1 MGVTYDQ
8 PVIDG
13 ICSRLRVLV
22 QDAFQ
27 RHLYGSAI
35 FFADKLVSLRAEQE
49 EIYTLA
55 ECYFKN
61 REYRRVLHLLKKYG
75 EATEQSH
82 RLKLLVAQSLMECRD
97 WEECLRYL
105 EGHWP
110 DDQGASDPKTASCF
124 ALLRGKVYEAME
136 NLENA
141 LMWYQRAVQLDSY
154 CHEAL
159 DRLVG
164 SQLLTL
170 EQEISLLK
178 GLALHPE
185 DEWLRHLYA
194 AKLSANRGSNEN
206 PLEDSCADGQSVAG
220 TPAVLGDW
228 KRARRRS
235 LRRGSV
241 PAEGYPAELLPSA
254 LVENGHA
261 RAAQSTRFF
270 CQGDYESCF
279 LVSKQVL
286 EDDPYHLAALP
297 VHISSLVMLNMTN
310 VVFYVAHQLM
320 NAYPTAAVAWFTAG
334 CYYYMIRK
342 YELARRFLHKALSL
356 DSAFAPAWIAFGHA
370 FASHDESD
378 QALAAY
384 RTASRLFPGSQL
396 PWLFIGME
404 YVRTNSLPL
413 AQQCL
418 EFARSLMPTDPHVYN
433 ELGVVAY
440 HKHSYEEACE
450 LLQRA
455 ISLSSDPEEA
465 LHVNLGH
472 ALLQC
477 GLHARALEAFR
488 AGLRLQPQSRGAL
501 SGVAF
506 ALQLQGKLDEAIE
519 YYHRALRSDCND
531 AFCSEMLNYAV
542 HEALEQSS
550 NFDRF
555 A

>member
-1 MGVTYDQ
+1 
-8 PVIDG
+8 
-13 ICSRLRVLV
+13 
-22 QDAFQ
+22 
-27 RHLYGSAI
+27 
-35 FFADKLVSLRAEQE
+35 
-49 EIYTLA
+49 
-55 ECYFKN
+55 
-61 REYRRVLHLLKKYG
+61 
-75 EATEQSH
+75 
-82 RLKLLVAQSLMECRD
+82 
-97 WEECLRYL
+97 YL

-206 PLEDSCADGQSVAG
+206 PLEETPCADGQSAAG

-235 LRRGSV
+235 LRRGGV
-241 PAEGYPAELLPSA
+241 PAEGYLAELLPSA

-378 QALAAY
+378 QALAAHLCCHPLTEIEVSSLSY
-384 RTASRLFPGSQL
+384 QGSSGLIDRQVSAA
-396 PWLFIGME
+396 E
-404 YVRTNSLPL
+404 T
-413 AQQCL
+413 
-418 EFARSLMPTDPHVYN
+418 
-433 ELGVVAY
+433 ELGFGVADGSYIDKDELSVQAEKSLGIGLVGLGAGCLADPVSSSKMYGMPLEASSPALSWVKVAGVRDICLGVGTLALFFFQPSALRVFAPATLVVAASDAALTIGGPFPAPFNHLMGVVGIGILSVAAWFDPTLTTEGEGY
-440 HKHSYEEACE
+440 K
-450 LLQRA
+450 R
-455 ISLSSDPEEA
+455 IS
-465 LHVNLGH
+465 G
-472 ALLQC
+472 
-477 GLHARALEAFR
+477 
-488 AGLRLQPQSRGAL
+488 
-501 SGVAF
+501 
-506 ALQLQGKLDEAIE
+506 
-519 YYHRALRSDCND
+519 
-531 AFCSEMLNYAV
+531 
-542 HEALEQSS
+542 
-550 NFDRF
+550 
-555 A
+555 